1 MTNPPFPEP
10 PAPDSSNP
18 VTPPPTAPPDPPAAP
33 PTWDAGPGAAPAA
46 GYAAHAAPAYPQP
59 EPSPPGRVLSIVG
72 LVLAFVAAPIGL
84 ILSIVA
90 AVKLGKAGQPKGLA
104 IAGIV
109 VGEPARHREAAQ
121 RKGFG
126 QVARSIWGPFQQF
139 FTREGAL
146 IVLLFILV
154 HKLGDTLSQLTVR
167 LLSSTSWATR

>member
-18 VTPPPTAPPDPPAAP
+18 VTPPPTAPPAPPAAPPTGP
-33 PTWDAGPGAAPAA
+33 PTWDAGPGAAP
-46 GYAAHAAPAYPQP
+46 AAPAYPQP

-109 VGEPARHREAAQ
+109 VGA
-121 RKGFG
+121 
-126 QVARSIWGPFQQF
+126 VL
-139 FTREGAL
+139 T
-146 IVLLFILV
+146 IVEIIGIILFIAFFAAIFGMCAE
-154 HKLGDTLSQLTVR
+154 LGTGVWEVNGVTY
-167 LLSSTSWATR
+167 TCG

>member
-10 PAPDSSNP
+10 PVPNSSNP
-18 VTPPPTAPPDPPAAP
+18 ATPPPTAPPAPPAAPPAAP
-33 PTWDAGPGAAPAA
+33 PTWDAGPGAATAA
-46 GYAAHAAPAYPQP
+46 GYAAPAAPAYPQP

-109 VGEPARHREAAQ
+109 VGA
-121 RKGFG
+121 
-126 QVARSIWGPFQQF
+126 
-139 FTREGAL
+139 
-146 IVLLFILV
+146 VLTIIEIIGIILFIAFFAAIFGMCAE
-154 HKLGDTLSQLTVR
+154 LGTGVWEVNGVTY
-167 LLSSTSWATR
+167 TCG